1 MSIIQFFTNPRLLM
15 QVWSSANTS
24 GEKIDSF
31 TAAFYNHVLEY
42 SDPLIIL
49 VRMSKAHESRCIMCF
64 GLMRQK
70 CIEAIS
76 ITSLFYTKIKKS
88 GRNPT

>member
-31 TAAFYNHVLEY
+31 TTAFYNHVLEY

-49 VRMSKAHESRCIMCF
+49 VRMSKAHESR
-64 GLMRQK
+64 
-70 CIEAIS
+70 
-76 ITSLFYTKIKKS
+76 
-88 GRNPT
+88 